1 MRAVIPASVPVFE
14 QEHARSKELEASTAG
29 LEQEK
34 AGSTAPKELA
44 ATAASDPLQGPIEE
58 EYIED
63 IITSMHGQEERTRA
77 VARAIDLQ
85 PEIRWHLRPIATDYI
100 VECHADLRLCQ
111 ELLSI
116 TALLMAAKLLDL
128 SNTAY
133 VEMFVRYCGGLYAEN
148 QLLQMEHDVAYVV
161 EWDFQ
166 HPTAETWLSLYC
178 WSPGS
183 VEMEVQ
189 DAARFMMELTL
200 YYREFVSYPSSA
212 IALGCLAL
220 AHDVYGK
227 DRVERHEHT
236 MKPAQT

>member
-1 MRAVIPASVPVFE
+1 
-14 QEHARSKELEASTAG
+14 
-29 LEQEK
+29 
-34 AGSTAPKELA
+34 
-44 ATAASDPLQGPIEE
+44 E

-63 IITSMHGQEERTRA
+63 IIASMHGQEEQTHA

-100 VECHADLRLCQ
+100 VECHADLRLRQEVLYLCQ
-111 ELLSI
+111 NIVDRYLSRRIMHLQNYQLLSI

-148 QLLQMEHDVAYVV
+148 QLLQMEHDIAYVV

-178 WSPGS
+178 RSPGS

-220 AHDVYGK
+220 THDVYGK
-227 DRVERHEHT
+227 DR
-236 MKPAQT
+236 